1 MKLIKTWAQLY
12 ERLDRQSL
20 TNTKE
25 SCTLAK
31 AKESRITLKN
41 KDGSL
46 SFLTL
51 NKILAPK
58 EAARPSARQLAYP

>member
-20 TNTKE
+20 ANTKE

-51 NKILAPK
+51 VYDVNGSSWWFEKIDEL
-58 EAARPSARQLAYP
+58 ER